1 MNTVIRTLISRHA
14 SHFGLT
20 GCPCDHIGVFTVLG
34 DKARSRVLL
43 AGAAA
48 IAVVIMH
55 GLVAMSPA
63 SAHACGEIPQ
73 AQHLMASPT
82 VGPEMAAH
90 DLAKNVV
97 SMGIAQIP
105 SPIDSPFS
113 SMCIAILLAGFV
125 FTLTSRAYKVKVL
138 GLGPK
143 NCPTL
148 PPVGDRAP
156 PGVDL
161 NEICVLRT

>member
-1 MNTVIRTLISRHA
+1 MR
-14 SHFGLT
+14 
-20 GCPCDHIGVFTVLG
+20 VFTAFG
-34 DKARSRVLL
+34 ESSRSRIIL

-48 IAVVIMH
+48 IAVMIMH

-73 AQHLMASPT
+73 AQHLMAAPT

-90 DLAKNVV
+90 DLAKHVV
-97 SMGIAQIP
+97 SMGITQIP

-125 FTLTSRAYKVKVL
+125 FTLTSRLHNLKAL
-138 GLGPK
+138 GFSPERCL
-143 NCPTL
+143 TL

-161 NEICVLRT
+161 DEICVLRT

>member
-1 MNTVIRTLISRHA
+1 
-14 SHFGLT
+14 
-20 GCPCDHIGVFTVLG
+20 
-34 DKARSRVLL
+34 
-43 AGAAA
+43 
-48 IAVVIMH
+48 MH

-73 AQHLMASPT
+73 AQHLMAAPT
-82 VGPEMAAH
+82 IGPEMAAH
-90 DLAKNVV
+90 DLAKHVV

-113 SMCIAILLAGFV
+113 SMCIAILLVGFV
-125 FTLTSRAYKVKVL
+125 ATLTSRAYKVKAL
-138 GLGPK
+138 GFSPES
-143 NCPTL
+143 CPTL

>member
-1 MNTVIRTLISRHA
+1 
-14 SHFGLT
+14 
-20 GCPCDHIGVFTVLG
+20 
-34 DKARSRVLL
+34 
-43 AGAAA
+43 
-48 IAVVIMH
+48 MH

-73 AQHLMASPT
+73 AQHLMAAPT
-82 VGPEMAAH
+82 IGPEMAAH
-90 DLAKNVV
+90 DLAKHVV

-113 SMCIAILLAGFV
+113 SMCIAILLVGFV
-125 FTLTSRAYKVKVL
+125 ATLTSRAYKVKVL